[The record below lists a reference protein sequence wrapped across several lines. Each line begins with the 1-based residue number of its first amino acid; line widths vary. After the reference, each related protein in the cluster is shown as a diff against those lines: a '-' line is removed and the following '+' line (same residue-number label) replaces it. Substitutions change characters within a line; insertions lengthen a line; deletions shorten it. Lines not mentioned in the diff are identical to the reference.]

1 LSEPIKKTALVSNSD
16 GNVFR
21 NEVGKWIDEYQLAGL
36 SVDIQYQMSMGMY
49 SAFIAAR

>member
-1 LSEPIKKTALVSNSD
+1 LSDYIKKTALVSNSD

-49 SAFIAAR
+49 SAFIVAR